1 VQQALVRNAPELQ
14 RRRAL
19 ARRSGD
25 ERVRVLGGGI
35 SPERVLVLGM
45 GTTALSAA
53 ALAIAV
59 LRRVDDLLTWSV
71 LGSVLLP

>member
-1 VQQALVRNAPELQ
+1 MRNAPELQ

-25 ERVRVLGGGI
+25 ERVRLLGDGH

-53 ALAIAV
+53 ILAISM
-59 LRRVDDLLTWSV
+59 LLRVDDLLTWSV
-71 LGSVLLP
+71 LTSVLLP